1 MAHLVLV
8 LVTDYNVAQRGG
20 LAMSTRLPG
29 FRGEYLWEYDIAEKQ
44 LLALA
49 EAFPAE
55 RYGWRPA
62 ETARSVSEVLVHVG
76 AGGRTL
82 LALLGVKAEPD
93 LYGNLEGEGV
103 ALIMAMVTKNE
114 SLEKSMTDK
123 ADVLALLRKSLNG
136 MRTAFTETSDGE
148 LDRPEVWFGESTT
161 VRRLYMRAVCHLHEH
176 MGQLIAYARAMGLPA
191 PWQGEH
197 EARRKAIENA
207 LAASKK

>member
-1 MAHLVLV
+1 
-8 LVTDYNVAQRGG
+8 
-20 LAMSTRLPG
+20 MSTRLPG

-62 ETARSVSEVLVHVG
+62 ETARSVSEVLVHLG
-76 AGGRTL
+76 AGGHTL

-93 LYGNLEGEGV
+93 LYGKLEGEGV
-103 ALIMAMVTKNE
+103 AQIVAMIARNE
-114 SLEKSMTDK
+114 SLERSITDK
-123 ADVLALLRKSLNG
+123 AEVLPLLRKSLNH
-136 MRTAFTETSDGE
+136 MRTAFTDTSDAE
-148 LDRPEVWFGESTT
+148 LDRPEVFFGERTT

-191 PWQGEH
+191 PWQAEH
-197 EARRKAIENA
+197 EARRKAIENE

>member
-1 MAHLVLV
+1 
-8 LVTDYNVAQRGG
+8 
-20 LAMSTRLPG
+20 MSTRLPG
-29 FRGEYLWEYDIAEKQ
+29 FRGEYLWEYDIAERQ

-76 AGGRTL
+76 AGGRML

-93 LYGNLEGEGV
+93 LYGKLEGEGIGR
-103 ALIMAMVTKNE
+103 AMAMLVRNE

-123 ADVLALLRKSLNG
+123 ADVLALLRKSLDAV
-136 MRTAFTETSDGE
+136 RTAFTETSDAE
-148 LDRPEVWFGESTT
+148 LDSPEVFFEESTT
-161 VRRLYMRAVCHLHEH
+161 VRRFYMRAVCHVHEH

-191 PWQGEH
+191 PWQGER
-197 EARRKAIENA
+197 EARRKAIENE

>member
-1 MAHLVLV
+1 
-8 LVTDYNVAQRGG
+8 
-20 LAMSTRLPG
+20 MSTRLPG

-62 ETARSVSEVLVHVG
+62 ETARSVSEVLVHLG

-82 LALLGVKAEPD
+82 LVLLGVKAEPD
-93 LYGNLEGEGV
+93 LYGKLEGEGV
-103 ALIMAMVTKNE
+103 AQIMAMIARNE
-114 SLEKSMTDK
+114 SLERSITDK
-123 ADVLALLRKSLNG
+123 AEVLPLLRKSLNA
-136 MRTAFTETSDGE
+136 MRTALTDTSDAE
-148 LDRPEVWFGESTT
+148 LDRPEVFFGERTT

-191 PWQGEH
+191 PWQAEH
-197 EARRKAIENA
+197 EARRKAIENE